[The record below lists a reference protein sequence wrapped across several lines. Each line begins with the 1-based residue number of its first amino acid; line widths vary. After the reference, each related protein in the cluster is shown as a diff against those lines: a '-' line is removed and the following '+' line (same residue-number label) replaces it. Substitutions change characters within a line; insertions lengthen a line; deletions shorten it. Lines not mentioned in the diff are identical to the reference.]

1 MLQRIIDFSL
11 KNKFVVLLLTAAAVL
26 GGVYAVKNIPLD
38 AIPDLSDT
46 QVIIYTPWASS
57 TLHHCDTLLIWQ

>member
-11 KNKFVVLLLTAAAVL
+11 RNKFLVVLATAILLF
-26 GGVYAVKNIPLD
+26 GGVYAARHIPLD

-46 QVIIYTPWASS
+46 QVIIYTPWEIGRAS
-57 TLHHCDTLLIWQ
+57 CRERV

>member
-11 KNKFVVLLLTAAAVL
+11 RNKFLVLLGTVMLVL
-26 GGVYAVKNIPLD
+26 GGVYAARNIPLD

-46 QVIIYTPWASS
+46 QVIIYTEWNGQAP
-57 TLHHCDTLLIWQ
+57 DIM